1 MGLLARKYGD
11 RPMCCFTI
19 ISSKSCLI
27 NRRRSKYIEQKKNDY
42 QREKDK
48 LNSGSEDK
56 YS

>member
-48 LNSGSEDK
+48 LTSGSEDK